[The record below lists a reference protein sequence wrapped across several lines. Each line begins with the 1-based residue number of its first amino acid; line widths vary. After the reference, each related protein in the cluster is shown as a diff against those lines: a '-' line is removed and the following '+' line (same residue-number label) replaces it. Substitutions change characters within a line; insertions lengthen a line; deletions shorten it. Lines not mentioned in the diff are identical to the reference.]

1 MVDFEKRLEIEEKE
15 KWKEWNRRMP
25 ILHFE
30 KEWDVKII
38 APFCGALARF
48 TVDYNGKHISAYFD
62 AFLIMAW
69 MYNENDEPIPYW
81 EIYDGEEDIERFDFT
96 QDGADEMMKR
106 IKEIL
111 KGDDCE

>member
-1 MVDFEKRLEIEEKE
+1 MIDNEKRLEIENKE
-15 KWKEWNRRMP
+15 QWKEWNKRMP

-48 TVDYNGKHISAYFD
+48 TVDYKGKHVSVYFD
-62 AFLIMAW
+62 AFSTMAW
-69 MYNENDEPIPYW
+69 MYDVDGEPIPYW
-81 EIYDGEEDIERFDFT
+81 EIFYGEDTERYDFT
-96 QDGADEMMKR
+96 QDGADEMMRR

-111 KGDDCE
+111 EG